1 MKTLLLTILIAFSSF
16 FGSHPQQ
23 KFKRY
28 GIKSGIIEY
37 ELSGAQSGKETVY
50 FDDWGYREA
59 KYTEA
64 EFSFSGFTQ
73 KNNSITIMEGKMI
86 YSIDLSTNT
95 GTKVE
100 NTMFDGLED
109 EDLEK
114 MGEKMMKEMGG
125 EKTGTEEVMNKECD
139 VWEIKHMGSKTWV
152 WKSIPLKTEVN
163 MGMQMN
169 IVATS
174 ITEGDVPAEKFEIP
188 EGITFQDA
196 GNLDDIMKKLK
207 EGG

>member
-1 MKTLLLTILIAFSSF
+1 MKVLLLSILIVSSSF
-16 FGSHPQQ
+16 FTIHPEQE
-23 KFKRY
+23 FKRY
-28 GIKSGIIEY
+28 GIKSGIIEF

-64 EFSFSGFTQ
+64 ELNIGGFTQ
-73 KNNSITIMEGKMI
+73 KNSSITIMEGKMI
-86 YSIDLSTNT
+86 YSIDLATNT

-109 EDLEK
+109 QDMEEI
-114 MGEKMMKEMGG
+114 GEKMMKEMGG
-125 EKTGTEEVMNKECD
+125 EKIGTEQVLDRECD

-152 WKSIPLKTEVN
+152 WKSIPLKTELN

-174 ITEGDVPAEKFEIP
+174 ITEGNVPAEKFKIP
-188 EGITFQDA
+188 EGITFQDV

-207 EGG
+207 GKG